1 MADNS
6 SQHWL
11 SFLRGLVPEFS
22 IYILHVLLLI
32 LFSRPLHML
41 ASLKLKYNTCPGKG
55 NVIRESHSDT
65 YFTYVTSW
73 GLWALDLGFSCL
85 IPCWGCKAESAENV
99 TV

>member
-41 ASLKLKYNTCPGKG
+41 ASLKLKYNPCPGKG

-85 IPCWGCKAESAENV
+85 IPCWGSKAESAENV